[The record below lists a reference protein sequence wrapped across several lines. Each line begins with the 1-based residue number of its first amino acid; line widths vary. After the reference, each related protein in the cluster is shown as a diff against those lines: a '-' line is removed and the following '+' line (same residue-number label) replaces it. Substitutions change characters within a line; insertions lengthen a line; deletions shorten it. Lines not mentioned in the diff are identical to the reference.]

1 MQLGD
6 YYDTVMSEAGL
17 SESSGN
23 SDVVEET
30 KVAEVVEELEKE
42 GAAFETE
49 EAAAKAISE
58 IIEDDYAEKVAN
70 VCNEFDV
77 DEIGFDNEEE
87 KVAAAME
94 IVDGWESLVV
104 ANAAQE

>member
-6 YYDTVMSEAGL
+6 YYDEVMKEAGL
-17 SESSGN
+17 SETVDN
-23 SDVVEET
+23 SDAVEEI

-49 EAAAKAISE
+49 EAAAETISQ

-70 VCNEFDV
+70 VCNEFDI
-77 DEIGFDNEEE
+77 DEIEFDNEEE

-94 IVDGWESLVV
+94 VVDGWESLVV
-104 ANAAQE
+104 ANAVQE